1 MSEPEKTAEVEEQ
14 DVTEVKEDD
23 EAAAEETTKTEK
35 SDELK
40 IVLILN
46 PGKVML
52 GVQSTDCDP
61 VYATFEGTLPTALKR
76 IPKFVAEA
84 KQKWSESPR
93 YPDANL
99 PTPEPARLPPRR
111 QLPRR
116 RNPSNRASSNTIGSL
131 CPLASIGYWPPS
143 AEKYWPERR

>member
-1 MSEPEKTAEVEEQ
+1 MDKVEQNAEAEEAP
-14 DVTEVKEDD
+14 VPAPTEVKHGKPLPSGAVKPQEPT
-23 EAAAEETTKTEK
+23 EEPAAVEETAKAEESTKAEK

-61 VYATFEGTLPTALKR
+61 VYTTFEGTLPTALKR

-99 PTPEPARLPPRR
+99 PTPEPTPVTARTAAAPKEKPK
-111 QLPRR
+111 Q
-116 RNPSNRASSNTIGSL
+116 PSFF
-131 CPLASIGYWPPS
+131 
-143 AEKYWPERR
+143 